1 MRLILIVVSLL
12 VALAANLAFWYF
24 PNLPRALKTVYPGD
38 QLRSVSFAPYR
49 HGQDPLL
56 EIYPS
61 AAEVEEDVQSLVG
74 RAKGLRTY
82 SSGEGNEVVPALA
95 TKYGLEVLLGAW
107 LGPKPDR
114 NEREVAG
121 LIELANKHPD
131 SVKRLIVGNE
141 VLLRRDIPRDQ
152 IIAYLDRVRAAVK
165 QPVTY
170 ADVWEFWLKNPQVA
184 DHVDFV
190 TVHFLPYWEDEPVG
204 VDEAME
210 HIRNVYRTVK
220 AAFPN
225 KQILIGEVGWPA
237 KGRSREHAIPS
248 RWDQAEFINAFL
260 KLADEEGFDYNLI
273 EGFDQPWKKKLEGIV
288 GGHWGV
294 LDAYRKPKFD
304 LKGPI
309 VAEPHWR
316 EAAIIASVIAV
327 LAVVGYGRRLLRLP
341 APAAIGAVLLAQLF
355 ATMIAAQ
362 ALRFISG
369 DVYNVGFFWELR
381 YYLPPYATLAYLIA
395 VPRLVLQV
403 ALAWALLHM
412 VIGRLDGGP
421 APRFA
426 TAGRPGNLVNGL
438 MVASAWLG
446 AWATAWL
453 AFDGRYRDFPVDDF
467 LVASFGLIAARLV
480 LIAAGA
486 QGAGGLAAF
495 SLSGAPASGPAPR
508 LIAEKLMLAVY
519 AVSIVVM
526 LILEKLSNREALYWA
541 GMAILMALPHLATV
555 LVARRTSRPAAA

>member
-1 MRLILIVVSLL
+1 MRLILIVVTLL
-12 VALAANLAFWYF
+12 VALAANFAFWYF
-24 PNLPRALKTVYPGD
+24 PNLPRALHSVYPGD
-38 QLRSVSFAPYR
+38 VLRSVSFAPYR

-61 AAEVEEDVQSLVG
+61 PAEVEEDVRSLVG
-74 RAKGLRTY
+74 RSKGLRTY
-82 SSGEGNEVVPALA
+82 SSGEGNEVVPAVAAKL
-95 TKYGLEVLLGAW
+95 GLEVLLGAW
-107 LGPKPDR
+107 LGPKQDR

-170 ADVWEFWLKNPQVA
+170 ADVWEFWLKNPQIA

-210 HIRNVYRTVK
+210 HIRGVYRQVK

-225 KQILIGEVGWPA
+225 KEILIGEVGWPS
-237 KGRSREHAIPS
+237 KGRSRERAVPS

-294 LDAYRKPKFD
+294 LDAYRKPKYD

-309 VAEPHWR
+309 VAEPQWR
-316 EAAIIASVIAV
+316 EAAIIASGLSLLLV
-327 LAVVGYGRRLLRLP
+327 LGYGRRLMRLP
-341 APAAIGAVLLAQLF
+341 AAAAIGAVLLAQLF
-355 ATMIAAQ
+355 ATMVAAQ
-362 ALRFISG
+362 SLRFISG
-369 DVYNVGFFWELR
+369 DIYNVGFFWELR

-395 VPRLVLQV
+395 VPRLVLQA
-403 ALAWALLHM
+403 ALAWALFHA
-412 VIGRLDGGP
+412 VVARLDGGP
-421 APRFA
+421 APQFA
-426 TAGRPGNLVNGL
+426 TAARPGTLVNWL
-438 MVASAWLG
+438 LVVSAWLG

-480 LIAAGA
+480 LM
-486 QGAGGLAAF
+486 AGGMRTGF
-495 SLSGAPASGPAPR
+495 SLSGALPAGPPPR
-508 LIAEKLMLAVY
+508 LLAEKLMLAVY

-526 LILEKLSNREALYWA
+526 LYLEKLTNREAVYWA
-541 GMAILMALPHLATV
+541 IMAVLLALPHLATV
-555 LVARRTSRPAAA
+555 LAARRAGRAVAA

>member
-1 MRLILIVVSLL
+1 MRLILIVVTLL
-12 VALAANLAFWYF
+12 VALAANFAFWYF
-24 PNLPRALKTVYPGD
+24 PNLPRALQTVYPGD
-38 QLRSVSFAPYR
+38 LLRSVSFAPYR

-74 RAKGLRTY
+74 RSKGLRTY

-95 TKYGLEVLLGAW
+95 AKYGLEVLLGAW
-107 LGPKPDR
+107 LGPKPER

-210 HIRNVYRTVK
+210 HIRKVYRTVK
-220 AAFPN
+220 AAFPT
-225 KQILIGEVGWPA
+225 KQILIGEVGWPS
-237 KGRSREHAIPS
+237 KGRSRERAVPS
-248 RWDQAEFINAFL
+248 RWNQAEFINAFL

-294 LDAYRKPKFD
+294 LDAYRLPKFD

-309 VAEPHWR
+309 VAQPQWR
-316 EAAIIASVIAV
+316 EAAVIASGLGLLLV
-327 LAVVGYGRRLLRLP
+327 LGYGRRLMRLP

-362 ALRFISG
+362 SLRFISG
-369 DVYNVGFFWELR
+369 DIYNVGFFWELR

-395 VPRLVLQV
+395 VPRLILQA
-403 ALAWALLHM
+403 ALAWALFHT
-412 VIGRLDGGP
+412 VVGRLDGGP

-426 TAGRPGNLVNGL
+426 TAGRPGSLANWLLV
-438 MVASAWLG
+438 VSAWLG

-480 LIAAGA
+480 LMAGGA
-486 QGAGGLAAF
+486 QLAV
-495 SLSGAPASGPAPR
+495 SLSGASPTGPAPR
-508 LIAEKLMLAVY
+508 LLAEKLMLAVY

-526 LILEKLSNREALYWA
+526 LILETLSNREAVYWA
-541 GMAILMALPHLATV
+541 VMAALLALPHLATV
-555 LVARRTSRPAAA
+555 LSVRRAGRAVAA

>member
-1 MRLILIVVSLL
+1 MRLILIAVTLV
-12 VALAANLAFWYF
+12 VALAANFAFWYF
-24 PNLPRALKTVYPGD
+24 PNLPRALHSVYPGD
-38 QLRSVSFAPYR
+38 VLRSVSFAPYR

-61 AAEVEEDVQSLVG
+61 PAEVEEDVRSLVG
-74 RAKGLRTY
+74 RSKGLRTY
-82 SSGEGNEVVPALA
+82 SSGEGNEVVPEVAA
-95 TKYGLEVLLGAW
+95 KVGIDVLLGAW

-170 ADVWEFWLKNPQVA
+170 ADVWEFWLKNPQIA

-210 HIRNVYRTVK
+210 HIRKVYRQVK

-225 KQILIGEVGWPA
+225 KQILIGEVGWPS
-237 KGRSREHAIPS
+237 KGRSRERAVPS

-294 LDAYRKPKFD
+294 LDAYRQPKYD

-309 VAEPHWR
+309 VAEPQWR
-316 EAAIIASVIAV
+316 QAALIASGLGLVLV
-327 LAVVGYGRRLLRLP
+327 LAYGRRLMRLP
-341 APAAIGAVLLAQLF
+341 AAGAVGAVLLAQLF

-362 ALRFISG
+362 SLRFISG
-369 DVYNVGFFWELR
+369 DIYNVGFFWELR

-395 VPRLVLQV
+395 VPRLILQV
-403 ALAWALLHM
+403 ALAWALFHM
-412 VIGRLDGGP
+412 VVGRLDGST
-421 APRFA
+421 APRYA
-426 TAGRPGNLVNGL
+426 TAGRPETAVNWL
-438 MVASAWLG
+438 LVASAWLG

-480 LIAAGA
+480 LIAAGRQA
-486 QGAGGLAAF
+486 AGLAAF
-495 SLSGAPASGPAPR
+495 SLSGTRPAGPAPR
-508 LIAEKLMLAVY
+508 LLAEKLMLAIY

-526 LILEKLSNREALYWA
+526 LILEHLTNREAVYWA
-541 GMAILMALPHLATV
+541 IMAALMALPHLITV
-555 LVARRTSRPAAA
+555 LTARSQRRAVAA